1 MRKLAEKI
9 TAHRGRILSG
19 ILLLC
24 AVCAFLA
31 LKVPINADMTK
42 YLPDDSSMKQGMDI
56 LQEELGSLQMPQTIR
71 LMIEDLEED
80 EKEVL
85 REQAAQIP
93 GVDSAVLTDEKEN
106 LTLYTVSTSYL
117 YGSSQEQAIEKA
129 LKALGDAEHKATVC
143 NDETTGMRIPL
154 LVYVLAIVIL
164 LIVMF
169 TMCGSWTEPF
179 LFLAAIGIAIVIN
192 MGTNIVLGSVS
203 QTTYSI
209 SAILQLVLSMDYS
222 VILMNRYR
230 QEKSRGTGSAVRAA
244 GSAARTAA
252 SGEPGAGSAART
264 AGFEAQMSARDAE
277 DSEDR
282 LAPAPHAS
290 KEEAMT
296 EAWLKAFSSISSSG
310 FTTLVGLLM
319 LIFMRFKI
327 GKDLG
332 LVLAKGVFLSMV
344 CVLTFLPG
352 LILQFDGLIE
362 KTRKKALHI
371 PVGALAKFGY
381 RFRYAL
387 TIGFVLLFLGCGY
400 LQTLSENTYALST
413 DDPIAEI
420 FPTPNP
426 IILLY
431 PSGAEEPAAQLAES
445 LEEKEGVAQVLAYS
459 TTIGRQ
465 MTPEELADY
474 VKEMASQAGSF
485 SAVLGEMDLSGLE
498 DQIAS
503 LDAGSLQLIYTFYG
517 LQNGGTAP
525 ETLSIEELFAFLEK
539 NLDNPLIGGL
549 IGEERKDQ
557 IREMGQML
565 GEVGQMLRGDTNS
578 IMMINTFLPVE
589 GEETQAILEQIQE
602 FCSDQMEGSHYL
614 IGNSPMAYEM
624 KAGFGREFLT
634 ISLLTAGAVFLVVLV
649 TFRQLILP
657 VLLVLLVQ
665 CGVFMTIMTS
675 FVIGYRMYYL
685 AVIILQCIL
694 MGATVDYGILFAN
707 YYRELRAVY
716 PADQVL
722 YPVFERSIH
731 TILTSSMFMIFVT
744 GTIGFSPVDQTIA
757 QICRC
762 IALGA
767 LSAVILVLF
776 ILPGLLAAADKLV
789 KRP

>member
-1 MRKLAEKI
+1 MRKLAEMI
-9 TAHRGRILSG
+9 TAHRGRILAG

-42 YLPDDSSMKQGMDI
+42 YLPEDSSMKQGMDI
-56 LQEELGSLQMPQTIR
+56 LQAEVGNLQMPQTIR
-71 LMIEDLEED
+71 VMVEDLE
-80 EKEVL
+80 KEEQENF
-85 REQAAQIP
+85 REQAARLP
-93 GVDSAVLTDEKEN
+93 GVDSAVLTDEKDN
-106 LTLYTVSTSYL
+106 YTLYTVSTSFL
-117 YGSSQEQAIEKA
+117 YGSAQEQAIEKA
-129 LKALGDAEHKATVC
+129 LKALGDSGHKVTVC

-154 LVYVLAIVIL
+154 LVYALAVVIL
-164 LIVMF
+164 LIVLF
-169 TMCGSWTEPF
+169 LMCRSWAEPF
-179 LFLAAIGIAIVIN
+179 LFLITIGIAIVIN
-192 MGTNIVLGSVS
+192 LGTNIILGSVS
-203 QTTYSI
+203 QTTYSM

-230 QEKSRGTGSAVRAA
+230 QEKALGTGCTAYQKKNN
-244 GSAARTAA
+244 RTGDDHQT
-252 SGEPGAGSAART
+252 SGLSGDLKA
-264 AGFEAQMSARDAE
+264 
-277 DSEDR
+277 
-282 LAPAPHAS
+282 APHAG
-290 KEEAMT
+290 KEAAMT

-327 GKDLG
+327 GMDLG

-362 KTRKKALHI
+362 KTEKKALHI
-371 PVGALAKFGY
+371 PVGGLARFGY
-381 RFRYAL
+381 RFRYVL
-387 TIGFVLLFLGCGY
+387 CVGFLVLFIGCGY
-400 LQTLSENTYALST
+400 LQTLSENTYALSM

-420 FPTPNP
+420 FATPNP

-431 PSGAEEPAAQLAES
+431 PSGSEDQAAQLAKD
-445 LEEKEGVAQVLAYS
+445 LEEKEGVTQVLSYS
-459 TTIGRQ
+459 TTLGRQ
-465 MTPEELADY
+465 MTPAEMAGY
-474 VKEMASQAGSF
+474 VKEMAS
-485 SAVLGEMDLSGLE
+485 SAETFTALLGEMDLSGME
-498 DQIAS
+498 DQIEN
-503 LDAGSLQLIYTFYG
+503 LNAGSLQLIYSFYG
-517 LQNGGTAP
+517 LQNAGTAP
-525 ETLSIEELFAFLEK
+525 ETLSIEELFLFLEK
-539 NLDNPLIGGL
+539 NLDNPLVSGL
-549 IGEERKDQ
+549 IGEESKDR
-557 IREMGQML
+557 IREMGEML
-565 GEVGQMLRGDTNS
+565 DKAGQMLRGEKNG
-578 IMMINTFLPVE
+578 IMMINTILPVE
-589 GEETQAILEQIQE
+589 GQETQAFLEEIQND
-602 FCSDQMEGSHYL
+602 CSNRMEGDHYL

-634 ISLLTAGAVFLVVLV
+634 ISLLTAGAVFVVVAV

-675 FVIGYRMYYL
+675 YVIGYQIYYL

-707 YYRELRAVY
+707 YYREMRAVY

-722 YPVFERSIH
+722 QPVFERSIH

-744 GTIGFSPVDQTIA
+744 GAIGFSPVDQTIA